1 MNTESAERNMAR
13 ALDALGM
20 DLYTRVV
27 DWNEFRD
34 LQVAFLRAS
43 TPDAEI
49 PTDHAIMATLY
60 QVASERGIRHILLG
74 TNIRTE
80 AVLPKAWARGHLDWQ
95 YPFRSSSFWFL
106 HLRTYPHMSALDFV
120 RYTFIKGI
128 KTVPLLNAVAYLKDM
143 AKSMLAEQL
152 GWRLRAKTWGVGLH
166 EVTSIINPPK
176 EVWHRQAQAHFSS
189 LICSESYRGS
199 CAASSSRVHTR
210 LTRLVRQAV
219 NITKLGLTEPD
230 FERIMAQ
237 PPKCMLTIHVMRLI
251 HLYEPVETV
260 SSYQPI
266 TDPSVDR
273 LDVASGRGEEAFMC
287 YQQLLMSSKFW
298 PLSAAMAKN

>member
-1 MNTESAERNMAR
+1 MDTTDPDIVFDEAGVCNHCRRFDMLARTVLAASESPGRLESLADKIRQSGAGQKYDSILGISGGVDSTYLAYLAKQMGLRPLAVHLDNGWNTESAERNMAR

-80 AVLPKAWARGHLDWQ
+80 AVLPKAWARGHLDLR
-95 YPFRSSSFWFL
+95 YIRSVHRRFGSCS
-106 HLRTYPHMSALDFV
+106 LRTYPHMSALDFV

-128 KTVPLLNAVAYLKDM
+128 KTVPLLNAVAYRRDM
-143 AKSMLAEQL
+143 AKSILAEQL
-152 GWRLRAKTWGVGLH
+152 G
-166 EVTSIINPPK
+166 
-176 EVWHRQAQAHFSS
+176 
-189 LICSESYRGS
+189 
-199 CAASSSRVHTR
+199 
-210 LTRLVRQAV
+210 
-219 NITKLGLTEPD
+219 
-230 FERIMAQ
+230 
-237 PPKCMLTIHVMRLI
+237 
-251 HLYEPVETV
+251 
-260 SSYQPI
+260 
-266 TDPSVDR
+266 
-273 LDVASGRGEEAFMC
+273 
-287 YQQLLMSSKFW
+287 
-298 PLSAAMAKN
+298 